1 MSATG
6 IDYPESIDFITR
18 SDSVVRLLLVEP
30 RCLSEDDAPALQDKL
45 NNYLGYVINGT
56 LQAQHPESVDDSV
69 RIRVE
74 LATEQIPFIHE
85 FLLLYASSLAEY
97 DIAFEVVLDGKVII

>member
-1 MSATG
+1 MNPTCIA
-6 IDYPESIDFITR
+6 YPQSIDLITR
-18 SDSVVRLLLVEP
+18 SDDTIRLVLVEL
-30 RCLSEDDAPALQDKL
+30 RRMSEDEAPALQDKL

-56 LQAQHPESVDDSV
+56 LQAQHPESVGDSV

-74 LATEQIPFIHE
+74 LVTEQIPFIHE

-97 DIAFEVVLDGKVII
+97 DIGFEVILDGKVII

>member
-1 MSATG
+1 MQHTG

-18 SDSVVRLLLVEP
+18 SDGIVRLVLVES
-30 RCLSEDDAPALQDKL
+30 RQLGEGDAYALQEKL
-45 NNYLGYVINGT
+45 NNYLGYVVNGA
-56 LQAQHPESVDDSV
+56 LQTQHPESIEDSV

-85 FLLLYASSLAEY
+85 FMLLYASSVAEY
-97 DIAFEVVLDGKVII
+97 DIAFEVVLDGEVII